1 MNFTKLRRKAAS
13 LISSPPTS
21 NAEPCDLC
29 QARLRVVNCTSMR
42 KGTGLIL
49 KAGLL
54 PSASPRRKQMH
65 ELARRRYTLPG
76 VKSCLV
82 FLAERSDL
90 QNVEQARCL
99 SLGLHCSGF
108 PTLCK
113 QACSWLS
120 SRCTQ
125 RLFGVH
131 QCELPKSPRFTR
143 LFPPSSTAALS
154 GSWLISPTRSL
165 RAVTM

>member
-1 MNFTKLRRKAAS
+1 MRATVFEFHEIAKKGCESHLVA
-13 LISSPPTS
+13 PTS

-65 ELARRRYTLPG
+65 KLARRRYTLPG
-76 VKSCLV
+76 VESCLV

-99 SLGLHCSGF
+99 SLGL
-108 PTLCK
+108 
-113 QACSWLS
+113 
-120 SRCTQ
+120 
-125 RLFGVH
+125 
-131 QCELPKSPRFTR
+131 
-143 LFPPSSTAALS
+143 
-154 GSWLISPTRSL
+154 
-165 RAVTM
+165 